1 MATGFVD
8 SESQSVIDELNGGDF
23 PAAGGVPEDMEFDTS
38 ATTEQDLETG
48 GLVEL
53 EGNYHFEVT
62 KVEFHLNTIITDE
75 QSGQP
80 KENTPHILVCL
91 TVLQSAAK
99 QSPAGSVLIHR
110 LYCGQKDGSPPKKGS
125 IESMER
131 FAIGMGIM
139 RYANID
145 GRSVPVDAESGKPK
159 LRISRFADILGRQ
172 CCATCKTEK
181 SRDPKYKDQ
190 VKIPMSRVFAPDHP
204 DVGHFPRNLTAMK
217 EAGYRVADSAAAKAG
232 TATATTATTA
242 AKSLETSGGSAT
254 SGNAG
259 GSTTAK
265 ASPAASSGR
274 QADEQT
280 QTQDQTQEQ
289 SSGGSNWDMSDF

>member
-38 ATTEQDLETG
+38 STTEQDLETG
-48 GLVEL
+48 GFVDL
-53 EGNYHFEVT
+53 EGNYHFEVS
-62 KVEFHLNTIITDE
+62 KVEFQLNTIITDE
-75 QSGQP
+75 QTGQP
-80 KENTPHILVCL
+80 KENTPQILIFL

-99 QSPAGSVLIHR
+99 QSPAGSVLLHR

-139 RYANID
+139 RYQNID

-159 LRISRFADILGRQ
+159 LRISRFADIIGRQ
-172 CCATCKTEK
+172 CCATCKIEK
-181 SRDPKYKDQ
+181 SSDPQKYKDQ
-190 VKIPMSRVFAPDHP
+190 VRIPMSRVFAPDHP

-217 EAGYRVADSAAAKAG
+217 EAGYRVVDSAAANAAKSGAAANT
-232 TATATTATTA
+232 TAAAATTASTKAATA
-242 AKSLETSGGSAT
+242 SGGSAT

-259 GSTTAK
+259 GSA
-265 ASPAASSGR
+265 PANSGR
-274 QADEQT
+274 QDEQ
-280 QTQDQTQEQ
+280 QAQEQ
-289 SSGGSNWDMSDF
+289 AGSSSSGGWDMADF